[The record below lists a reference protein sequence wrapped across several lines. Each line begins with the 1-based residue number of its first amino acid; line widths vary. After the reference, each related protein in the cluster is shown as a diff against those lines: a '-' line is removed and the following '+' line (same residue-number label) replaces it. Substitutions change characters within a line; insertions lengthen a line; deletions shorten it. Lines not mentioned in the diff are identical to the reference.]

1 MLQFQGEQY
10 TVEEL
15 TYIYSALMMIQISG
29 EQAKMLVNLQEKT
42 QNMINMISSAP
53 VPTPSKKPGPPGKK

>member
-10 TVEEL
+10 TAEEL

-53 VPTPSKKPGPPGKK
+53 VPTPPKKPGPPGKK

>member
-1 MLQFQGEQY
+1 
-10 TVEEL
+10 
-15 TYIYSALMMIQISG
+15 MMIQISG

-53 VPTPSKKPGPPGKK
+53 VPTPPKKPGPPGKK